1 MTKELAPRYVILNQF
16 LWAIPIVVVSFQS
29 LQMNR
34 FVPDVQFEIAFEIEY
49 LLQIRLVTAVE
60 KEVVTTV
67 KNLAERIVIALIAL
81 IMMVV
86 LVIRVNSV
94 TQ

>member
-1 MTKELAPRYVILNQF
+1 MDFVGAG
-16 LWAIPIVVVSFQS
+16 SFS
-29 LQMNR
+29 
-34 FVPDVQFEIAFEIEY
+34 FEIAFEIEY

-81 IMMVV
+81 ILMVV